1 MNIIHA
7 TPLDNAREAIVLLEE
22 LLETP
27 MMRSIHF
34 ELDVEL
40 DGIPIIRY
48 EIERMVVKQND
59 YTIEN
64 DGTYRGGE

>member
-1 MNIIHA
+1 MRKIG

-22 LLETP
+22 LLKTP

-64 DGTYRGGE
+64 DGTYRGGEE

>member
-1 MNIIHA
+1 MRKLG
-7 TPLDNAREAIVLLEE
+7 TPLDNAREAIAVLEE